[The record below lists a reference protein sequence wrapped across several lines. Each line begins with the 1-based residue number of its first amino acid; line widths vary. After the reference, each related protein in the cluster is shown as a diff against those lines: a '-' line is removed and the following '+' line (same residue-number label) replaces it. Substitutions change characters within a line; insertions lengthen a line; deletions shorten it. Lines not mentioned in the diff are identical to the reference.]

1 MKLLR
6 RLLFNS
12 VTLPGVVAFVLM
24 ISSFSVTAQGVLSG
38 ARTQTGTIQA
48 ESQDDG
54 FLVISGQRYGYDNTL
69 TLVFLN
75 NEQVDGEILD
85 EGLVVRYTTDGNG
98 VLIRVD
104 VLGPANLIQSIDDN

>member
-1 MKLLR
+1 MKLYSR
-6 RLLFNS
+6 FLFKS
-12 VTLPGVVAFVLM
+12 VSLPGVIAFVLM
-24 ISSFSVTAQGVLSG
+24 LSSFSAIAQGVLSG

-48 ESQDDG
+48 ESQDEG
-54 FLVISGQRYGYDNTL
+54 FLVISGQRYGYDNRL

-75 NEQVDGEILD
+75 NEQVETDILD

-98 VLIRVD
+98 VLIRID